1 MLPTPAHRLRNHT
14 SPSQSEQSVGESRN
28 KTQGRIQWLF
38 VIDSIREVATGTSY
52 LVEIDDQKEPNRKLK
67 LSVLPVY
74 SRNRD
79 AWYGE
84 QPGDA
89 GVVGRTVT
97 EDLSYHAGK
106 AVDKWHYRVPFFG
119 AYHSKTNAS
128 LVDVNGNSPAVM
140 SEELKMAHRFGIDF
154 WAYCIYPFGCK
165 DYETTAAD
173 ECSQGMQCCSE
184 NYMLSYALKQHLASP
199 DAHLVNFSLILQ
211 GAPAYHKGDGG
222 GGWFPS
228 ANHGGNETLEQEVDR
243 FVGYFHLPFYHK
255 VMGGRPL
262 VFLLSGANDNRT
274 VDGVKA
280 LQAATKAK
288 LGVSCYIVYMGGG
301 AGMKAVGGDAVSQ
314 YMVARNGAGGV
325 PFETGIGQPERDM
338 WSSTKSAGLKLVP
351 SITAGSDSRPRQ
363 EYPLPWGRRQLTGV
377 STDEWD
383 SAAPRSFA
391 TESSSGAPFCAVA
404 HQGSGPPYAMGV
416 LSLACTEASATIQS
430 ILFADFGAVNVS
442 AGCGHFAPGSC
453 STAPFTEGWA
463 HHCVGKHS
471 CTLDSNDLQPPKR
484 KDPCT
489 GVPKVFAIEAACS
502 GTAGGKGTV
511 APAPAPSPPGPPHA
525 ESFVEDPTMAELQE
539 HTANAINFAI
549 RNEETVEARAG
560 GPSPPTVPCG

>member
-1 MLPTPAHRLRNHT
+1 
-14 SPSQSEQSVGESRN
+14 
-28 KTQGRIQWLF
+28 
-38 VIDSIREVATGTSY
+38 
-52 LVEIDDQKEPNRKLK
+52 
-67 LSVLPVY
+67 
-74 SRNRD
+74 
-79 AWYGE
+79 
-84 QPGDA
+84 
-89 GVVGRTVT
+89 
-97 EDLSYHAGK
+97 
-106 AVDKWHYRVPFFG
+106 
-119 AYHSKTNAS
+119 
-128 LVDVNGNSPAVM
+128 
-140 SEELKMAHRFGIDF
+140 
-154 WAYCIYPFGCK
+154 
-165 DYETTAAD
+165 
-173 ECSQGMQCCSE
+173 
-184 NYMLSYALKQHLASP
+184 
-199 DAHLVNFSLILQ
+199 
-211 GAPAYHKGDGG
+211 
-222 GGWFPS
+222 
-228 ANHGGNETLEQEVDR
+228 
-243 FVGYFHLPFYHK
+243 
-255 VMGGRPL
+255 
-262 VFLLSGANDNRT
+262 
-274 VDGVKA
+274 
-280 LQAATKAK
+280 
-288 LGVSCYIVYMGGG
+288 
-301 AGMKAVGGDAVSQ
+301 
-314 YMVARNGAGGV
+314 
-325 PFETGIGQPERDM
+325 M